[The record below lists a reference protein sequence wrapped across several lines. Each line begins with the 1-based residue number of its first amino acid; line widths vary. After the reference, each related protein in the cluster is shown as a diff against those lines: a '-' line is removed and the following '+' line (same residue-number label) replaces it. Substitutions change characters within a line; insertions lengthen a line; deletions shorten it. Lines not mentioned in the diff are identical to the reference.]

1 MNQNLTTCYSNHKRT
16 MQRIELRE
24 IQPQDNQELARIVRD
39 TLTEFDSAKP
49 GTVYFDSTTDNLFEV
64 FRRERSRYFVAFGDD
79 KMLGGAG
86 IFPTASLPPDVCEL
100 VKVYLLPESRGIG
113 LGKKLILKCLDA
125 AREFGY
131 EKIYLETTPEM
142 KIAIPLYERLGFQY
156 LEHALGNSGH
166 FGCDVWMI
174 KNL

>member
-1 MNQNLTTCYSNHKRT
+1 M
-16 MQRIELRE
+16 
-24 IQPQDNQELARIVRD
+24 RD
-39 TLTEFDSAKP
+39 TLTEFDSVKP
-49 GTVYFDSTTDNLFEV
+49 GTVYFDEMTDKLFE
-64 FRRERSRYFVAFGDD
+64 FFEKKRSCYFVAFRGG

-86 IFPTASLPPDVCEL
+86 IFPTMNLPTEVCEL

-113 LGKKLILKCLDA
+113 LGKNLILRCLDA

-131 EKIYLETTPEM
+131 KRVYLETTPEM

-156 LEHALGNSGH
+156 LEHSLGNSGH

>member
-1 MNQNLTTCYSNHKRT
+1 MINEIS
-16 MQRIELRE
+16 IRE
-24 IQPQDNQELARIVRD
+24 IEPQDNKELARIVRD
-39 TLTEFDSAKP
+39 TLTEFDSVKP
-49 GTVYFDSTTDNLFEV
+49 GTVYFDEATDSLFEL
-64 FRRERSRYFVAFGDD
+64 FRRERSRYFTAFHGG

-86 IFPTASLPPDVCEL
+86 IFPTINLPPDVSEL
-100 VKVYLLPESRGIG
+100 VKVYLLPEARGLG
-113 LGKKLILKCLDA
+113 LGKKLILQCLEA

-131 EKIYLETTPEM
+131 KKVYLETTPEM